1 MSAHTCFLSNPLYLI
16 MTHVAILYG
25 LVSYLV
31 LPALLEKYSLFIDSG
46 SANEFFNAWFI
57 LIDYADV
64 SFVCKSFE
72 PCISAANLCQAAFL
86 QKVDRLF
93 NFCIY
98 PGKTRQIFGFLFSAS
113 FSFSFSEET

>member
-1 MSAHTCFLSNPLYLI
+1 MSAHTCFLSNPLYLT

-25 LVSYLV
+25 LVFYLV
-31 LPALLEKYSLFIDSG
+31 LPALREKYSLFIDSG
-46 SANEFFNAWFI
+46 SADKFFNAWFI

-86 QKVDRLF
+86 QKVDWLF
-93 NFCIY
+93 QLLHI
-98 PGKTRQIFGFLFSAS
+98 SW
-113 FSFSFSEET
+113 